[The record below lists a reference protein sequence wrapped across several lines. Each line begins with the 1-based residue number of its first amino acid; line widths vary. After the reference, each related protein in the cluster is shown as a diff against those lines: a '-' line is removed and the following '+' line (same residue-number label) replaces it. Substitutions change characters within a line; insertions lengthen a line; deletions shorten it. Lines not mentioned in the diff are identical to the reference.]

1 MARRQTRR
9 VGPIT
14 AHLLIPLVLILPGLA
29 GVFHLQARAQTEA
42 YPSRTI
48 RLVVPYAAG
57 GIADLL
63 ARTIAQH
70 LGPELGQSIVI
81 ENQAGAGGHLAASA
95 AMKSPPDGYT
105 LVLATI
111 AHNAAASM
119 YASLGYNPEKDLKP
133 VILIAESAGVLVVNP
148 VVPSKTV
155 REFIDHA
162 KSGTQRLSY
171 GSAGHGSAIHLAAEL
186 FKSMTAVDL
195 VHVPYRGSAPAMTDL
210 LSGSVQ
216 VMFENIPT
224 ALPHIRAGSIR
235 PLGVTSPKPSALLPE
250 IPTIAAA
257 GVPGYA
263 AVPWYTISVA
273 SGVPGEVI
281 VKLNKAINVVLAR
294 PDLAQR
300 WSELGVTPLGGSPE
314 EAERRNAEET
324 ARWSAVIKSA
334 GIKAQ

>member
-1 MARRQTRR
+1 MSRL
-9 VGPIT
+9 PIR
-14 AHLLIPLVLILPGLA
+14 LVLLGLLA
-29 GVFHLQARAQTEA
+29 WPLAAHAQTDA

-63 ARTIAQH
+63 ARTLAQH

-95 AMKSPPDGYT
+95 AVKAAPDGYT

-119 YASLGYNPEKDLKP
+119 YANLGYSPEKDLKP

-148 VVPSKTV
+148 VVPSTTV
-155 REFIDHA
+155 REFIDTA
-162 KSGTQRLSY
+162 KAGTQRLSY

-186 FKSMTAVDL
+186 FKAMTAVDL

-210 LSGSVQ
+210 LSGSIQ
-216 VMFENIPT
+216 VMFENVPT

-235 PLGVTSPKPSALLPE
+235 PLGVTSPKPSPLLPGT
-250 IPTIAAA
+250 PAIAEA

-273 SGVPGEVI
+273 SGVPADV
-281 VKLNKAINVVLAR
+281 VARLNKAINTVLER
-294 PDLAQR
+294 PDIARR
-300 WSELGVTPLGGSPE
+300 WNELGVTPLGGSPQD
-314 EAERRNAEET
+314 AERRNAEEL
-324 ARWSAVIKSA
+324 ARWSAVIRSA
-334 GIKAQ
+334 AIKAQ

>member
-1 MARRQTRR
+1 MPA
-9 VGPIT
+9 
-14 AHLLIPLVLILPGLA
+14 
-29 GVFHLQARAQTEA
+29 ARASFIRSILLLGLLAWPLAAQA
-42 YPSRTI
+42 QNDAFPSRNI
-48 RLVVPYAAG
+48 RFVVPYAAG

-81 ENQAGAGGHLAASA
+81 ENQAGAGGHLAAA
-95 AMKSPPDGYT
+95 AAVKAPADGYT

-119 YASLGYNPEKDLKP
+119 YANLGYSPEKDLKP

-148 VVPSKTV
+148 SVKATNV
-155 REFIDHA
+155 REFIDVA

-186 FKSMTAVDL
+186 FKAMTAVDL

-210 LSGSVQ
+210 LSGSIQ

-224 ALPHIRAGSIR
+224 ALPQVNAGTIR
-235 PLGVTSPKPSALLPE
+235 PLGVTSPKASALLPGV
-250 IPTIAAA
+250 PTIAEA

-273 SGVPGEVI
+273 AGVPADV
-281 VKLNKAINVVLAR
+281 VTKLNNAVNTVLAR
-294 PDLAQR
+294 ADLAQR
-300 WSELGVTPLGGSPE
+300 WTELGVTPLGGSPQD
-314 EAERRNAEET
+314 AEQRNADELV
-324 ARWSAVIKSA
+324 RWSAVIRSA

>member
-1 MARRQTRR
+1 MPSKRNAFIR
-9 VGPIT
+9 GS
-14 AHLLIPLVLILPGLA
+14 LLLLSLLASPLAVE
-29 GVFHLQARAQTEA
+29 AQTDA
-42 YPSRTI
+42 FPSRNI
-48 RLVVPYAAG
+48 RFVVPYAAG

-81 ENQAGAGGHLAASA
+81 ENQAGAGGHLAAA
-95 AMKSPPDGYT
+95 AAAKAPADGYT

-111 AHNAAASM
+111 AHNAASSM
-119 YASLGYNPEKDLKP
+119 YANLGYSPEQDLRP

-148 VVPSKTV
+148 SVKATTV
-155 REFIDHA
+155 QEFIDVA

-186 FKSMTAVDL
+186 FKAMTAVDL

-210 LSGSVQ
+210 LSGSIQ

-224 ALPHIRAGSIR
+224 ALPQVNAGNIR
-235 PLGVTSPKPSALLPE
+235 PLGVTSPKPSALLPGT
-250 IPTIAAA
+250 PTIAEA

-273 SGVPGEVI
+273 SGVPADV
-281 VKLNKAINVVLAR
+281 VAKLNTAVNTVLAR

-300 WSELGVTPLGGSPE
+300 WTDLGVTPLGGSPQD
-314 EAERRNAEET
+314 AEQRNAE
-324 ARWSAVIKSA
+324 
-334 GIKAQ
+334 

>member
-1 MARRQTRR
+1 MRR
-9 VGPIT
+9 IFC
-14 AHLLIPLVLILPGLA
+14 LLFVLVALGLPHASL
-29 GVFHLQARAQTEA
+29 AQT
-42 YPSRTI
+42 YPTRSI

-70 LGPELGQSIVI
+70 LGPELGQTIVV

-95 AMKSPPDGYT
+95 AVKAAPDGYT

-119 YASLGYNPEKDLKP
+119 YGNLTYNPEKELKP
-133 VILIAESAGVLVVNP
+133 VILIAESAGVLVINGALPPKSVQ
-148 VVPSKTV
+148 
-155 REFIDHA
+155 EFVAHV
-162 KSGTQRLSY
+162 KSAPQRPSY
-171 GSAGHGSAIHLAAEL
+171 GSAGHGSAIHLSAEL
-186 FKSMTAVDL
+186 FKAMTGVDL

-210 LSGSVQ
+210 LGGNIQ

-224 ALPHIRAGSIR
+224 ALQHIRAGTIR
-235 PLGVTSPKPSALLPE
+235 PLGVTSVKRSPLLPE
-250 IPTIAAA
+250 VPTIAEA
-257 GVPGYA
+257 VPGYV

-273 SGVPGEVI
+273 AGVPADI
-281 VKLNKAINVVLAR
+281 VGKLNKAINAVLAR

-300 WSELGVTPLGGSPE
+300 WSELGVTPLGGSPQ
-314 EAERRNAEET
+314 EAEARNAEET
-324 ARWSAVIKSA
+324 RRWSAVIQSA

>member
-1 MARRQTRR
+1 MPA
-9 VGPIT
+9 
-14 AHLLIPLVLILPGLA
+14 
-29 GVFHLQARAQTEA
+29 ARASFIRSILLLGLLAWPLAAQA
-42 YPSRTI
+42 QNDAFPSRNI
-48 RLVVPYAAG
+48 RFVVPYAAG

-81 ENQAGAGGHLAASA
+81 ENQAGAGGHLAAA
-95 AMKSPPDGYT
+95 AAVKAPADGYT

-119 YASLGYNPEKDLKP
+119 YANLGYSPEKDLKP

-148 VVPSKTV
+148 SVKATNV
-155 REFIDHA
+155 REFIDVA

-186 FKSMTAVDL
+186 FKAMTAVDL

-210 LSGSVQ
+210 LSGSIQ

-224 ALPHIRAGSIR
+224 ALPQVNAGNIR
-235 PLGVTSPKPSALLPE
+235 PLGVTSPKASALLPGV
-250 IPTIAAA
+250 PTIAEA

-273 SGVPGEVI
+273 AGVPADV
-281 VKLNKAINVVLAR
+281 VTKLNNAVNTVLAR
-294 PDLAQR
+294 ADLAQR
-300 WSELGVTPLGGSPE
+300 WTELGVTPLGGSPQD
-314 EAERRNAEET
+314 AEQRNADELV
-324 ARWSAVIKSA
+324 RWSAVIRSA